1 MNAVQDQFASNL
13 RYLRKRA
20 GYSQEELSYRA
31 DLHRTNVGMLERAV
45 RMPRIDTL
53 VKLAGALGVTAA
65 ELLDG
70 IDWTPPRPVTG
81 SFGASEPPES

>member
-1 MNAVQDQFASNL
+1 VSVSEQFAANL
-13 RYLRKRA
+13 LYLRKRS

-31 DLHRTNVGMLERAV
+31 ALHRTNVGMLERAM

-53 VKLAGALGVTAA
+53 VKLAGALGVTAE

-70 IDWTPPRPVTG
+70 IVWTPPEPATG
-81 SFGASEPPES
+81 SFEVSESPPT